1 MKKRQASS
9 PLQDILFNKNGRGIT
24 QRRVNL
30 CSHDCD
36 GIQRGQSI
44 SAYMGNIVVQSNL
57 KQDHTEDLCRAFSK
71 LYNAGLK
78 LNLEKCIL
86 E

>member
-1 MKKRQASS
+1 MAEGLHNVGSTFARMTAMVFKEDK
-9 PLQDILFNKNGRGIT
+9 
-24 QRRVNL
+24 
-30 CSHDCD
+30 
-36 GIQRGQSI
+36 SI

-71 LYNAGLK
+71 LHNAGLK